1 MRIGIDGVLATP
13 TSLSIPL
20 LLLEDIICEFLIVK
34 LLISEP
40 PWMGGSEGFSP
51 AYGILI
57 LVGKT

>member
-1 MRIGIDGVLATP
+1 MRIGINGVRATP
-13 TSLSIPL
+13 KSPSISL
-20 LLLEDIICEFLIVK
+20 LLLEVTFRALVTVK

-51 AYGILI
+51 ACGILT

>member
-1 MRIGIDGVLATP
+1 MWIGIDGVLATP

-51 AYGILI
+51 AYGILT